1 MTECHERSVLGPMLP
16 TLWSPRSSR
25 ASDTHNGVSHPLRV
39 ASTLGLVAFFH
50 RSAYILCELRLG
62 NLLTREQAS
71 SMSNELDSHRSA
83 GAAHIGALR
92 QAGQALV
99 EQGMRED
106 LPTGSTPRKR
116 TWEFADQWSL
126 TNRETVLNDFR
137 RKSLPSSR
145 SETFSDEQ
153 LSLPDG
159 GDTVSEAGDSEM
171 GEVSGAEDEVDED
184 SEDEEMEGQ
193 DDTIKVASPLQVE
206 VKSLASSTSSSTS
219 STSIAPT
226 APSLLK
232 RSLPIPTLKSGLPT
246 RGTLTERSTNLLG
259 LRVTTRRTRR

>member
-1 MTECHERSVLGPMLP
+1 
-16 TLWSPRSSR
+16 
-25 ASDTHNGVSHPLRV
+25 
-39 ASTLGLVAFFH
+39 
-50 RSAYILCELRLG
+50 
-62 NLLTREQAS
+62 
-71 SMSNELDSHRSA
+71 MSNELDSHRSA
-83 GAAHIGALR
+83 GASHISALR

-106 LPTGSTPRKR
+106 LPTGTTPRKR
-116 TWEFADQWSL
+116 SWEIADQWSL
-126 TNRETVLNDFR
+126 TNRENVLNDFR

-153 LSLPDG
+153 LSLPEG

-171 GEVSGAEDEVDED
+171 GVESGVEEEVYED
-184 SEDEEMEGQ
+184 SEDDEMEGR

-206 VKSLASSTSSSTS
+206 VKSLASSTSSSSS
-219 STSIAPT
+219 STSTSVAST

-232 RSLPIPTLKSGLPT
+232 RSLPMPTLKSGLPT

-259 LRVTTRRTRR
+259 LRVTTRRARR